1 MPSIVIINILVFF
14 HLVNKNKIN
23 ASTVVDKLMFNFL
36 LITVKLKLKIS
47 KTCKTNLKGSVDY
60 DMLSSASRTVVQ
72 PLGFAYSADVDL
84 SGLYS
89 YLIT

>member
-1 MPSIVIINILVFF
+1 MF
-14 HLVNKNKIN
+14 
-23 ASTVVDKLMFNFL
+23 KLFIDNSKTL
-36 LITVKLKLKIS
+36 LTQLKLKIS
-47 KTCKTNLKGSVDY
+47 KTCKTNRKGSVDY
-60 DMLSSASRTVVQ
+60 DMLSSASRTVGK